1 MNIRNEIKKQ
11 ESSLT
16 SGINI
21 KMGLRIAL
29 LMIGAWFVYKV
40 GISAISV
47 IGVYILVRSV
57 FSIIRLSLKIIFSLL
72 SILFLIAIISLILL
86 FIF

>member
-1 MNIRNEIKKQ
+1 MNIKNEIKKQ

-21 KMGLRIAL
+21 KMGLKIAL

-40 GISAISV
+40 DISVISV
-47 IGVYILVRSV
+47 IGVYILIRSV
-57 FSIIRLSLKIIFSLL
+57 FSIIRLSIKIIFSLL